1 MNMSYKHDAFIS
13 GVEFSLDWGDKIPEE
28 DLEKYNKLIRIREK
42 RFKRKKIIRR
52 FKMWFKKRWWVLSA
66 VLIVAGVFGLFF
78 FLNALS
84 EEIRGYKAVGGE
96 IFVIFL
102 PVALIFG
109 RDLIHEV
116 LDIFK

>member
-1 MNMSYKHDAFIS
+1 MKYKHDAFIE
-13 GVEFSLDWGDKIPEE
+13 GVEFSLDWGDKLS
-28 DLEKYNKLIRIREK
+28 DKNLKKYRKLISK
-42 RFKRKKIIRR
+42 RDRKSR

-84 EEIRGYKAVGGE
+84 EEIRGYEAVGGE

-116 LDIFK
+116 IDLFK